1 MAVDTAR
8 KILSLRLAW
17 AIVRLFNSN
26 NPVEP
31 DTNEKCYRVTVL
43 ASLTGD
49 YSLLGMQPLL
59 VQGEKVV
66 GKHLNYSRNDMSN
79 N

>member
-31 DTNEKCYRVTVL
+31 DTNEKCSGVTL
-43 ASLTGD
+43 S
-49 YSLLGMQPLL
+49 
-59 VQGEKVV
+59 
-66 GKHLNYSRNDMSN
+66 
-79 N
+79 